1 MTNNDRGHS
10 PIKLMFQL
18 LQCLHHL
25 QNLIDGE
32 GLAARAFRRKADE
45 LNRFVRPAIPT
56 PQIMTKVRNMNEAW
70 VVELTEA
77 LRLHYQ
83 TQIDFVSGSLKAWNL
98 SENDR
103 SQCKSRAIDWAKRQ
117 FGRKL
122 KPETITEFEK
132 LFKNI
137 FAQPKPLPNR
147 RQSGPAAAP
156 GGVNNRPASQSE
168 PVASTSRQTASS
180 PDNRRQSLIPKP
192 SYVNAAKSP
201 PQRSSPPKAPR
212 PSKITR
218 FPSLGTEKYRVKVL
232 LKEWAIP
239 KISKDILLIGT
250 SNFSRIPW
258 VDNDS
263 CQILS
268 YPGMKLQN
276 LLRLVSNF
284 QHGIKSSDPGRKPS
298 KILVMCGLNDRNLAP
313 VTNEVTMKKIVKELE
328 RQFPGSK
335 IYLAEIPY
343 SNALSSREKDTI
355 EALNKVIRTLGSKEG
370 IESIPRIHF
379 SKFRVGSDNIHWT
392 ENCARIHFNH
402 FLQHLN

>member
-1 MTNNDRGHS
+1 MDH
-10 PIKLMFQL
+10 P
-18 LQCLHHL
+18 
-25 QNLIDGE
+25 
-32 GLAARAFRRKADE
+32 
-45 LNRFVRPAIPT
+45 P
-56 PQIMTKVRNMNEAW
+56 
-70 VVELTEA
+70 
-77 LRLHYQ
+77 
-83 TQIDFVSGSLKAWNL
+83 L
-98 SENDR
+98 S
-103 SQCKSRAIDWAKRQ
+103 
-117 FGRKL
+117 
-122 KPETITEFEK
+122 
-132 LFKNI
+132 
-137 FAQPKPLPNR
+137 
-147 RQSGPAAAP
+147 
-156 GGVNNRPASQSE
+156 
-168 PVASTSRQTASS
+168 
-180 PDNRRQSLIPKP
+180 
-192 SYVNAAKSP
+192 
-201 PQRSSPPKAPR
+201 PKAPR

-313 VTNEVTMKKIVKELE
+313 VTNEITMKKIVKELE

>member
-70 VVELTEA
+70 VGELTEA

-212 PSKITR
+212 PSKIIR
-218 FPSLGTEKYRVKVL
+218 FPSLGTEKYRVTVL

-284 QHGIKSSDPGRKPS
+284 QHDIMYVCSS
-298 KILVMCGLNDRNLAP
+298 
-313 VTNEVTMKKIVKELE
+313 
-328 RQFPGSK
+328 F
-335 IYLAEIPY
+335 
-343 SNALSSREKDTI
+343 
-355 EALNKVIRTLGSKEG
+355 
-370 IESIPRIHF
+370 
-379 SKFRVGSDNIHWT
+379 
-392 ENCARIHFNH
+392 
-402 FLQHLN
+402 

>member
-1 MTNNDRGHS
+1 MTVLSVN
-10 PIKLMFQL
+10 LEQL
-18 LQCLHHL
+18 IGPSASSAV
-25 QNLIDGE
+25 N
-32 GLAARAFRRKADE
+32 
-45 LNRFVRPAIPT
+45 
-56 PQIMTKVRNMNEAW
+56 
-70 VVELTEA
+70 
-77 LRLHYQ
+77 
-83 TQIDFVSGSLKAWNL
+83 WNQKQ
-98 SENDR
+98 SR
-103 SQCKSRAIDWAKRQ
+103 S
-117 FGRKL
+117 
-122 KPETITEFEK
+122 FEK